1 VVAHDRPLLVPP
13 KATHVTAVAG
23 RGLGASALS
32 FQMDEAMSSGQRCKM
47 SNLRKHLKPLAAVLV
62 LVGLG
67 ASLSGCIVVMP
78 EHPGYCY
85 YHPYNFGC

>member
-1 VVAHDRPLLVPP
+1 
-13 KATHVTAVAG
+13 
-23 RGLGASALS
+23 
-32 FQMDEAMSSGQRCKM
+32 M